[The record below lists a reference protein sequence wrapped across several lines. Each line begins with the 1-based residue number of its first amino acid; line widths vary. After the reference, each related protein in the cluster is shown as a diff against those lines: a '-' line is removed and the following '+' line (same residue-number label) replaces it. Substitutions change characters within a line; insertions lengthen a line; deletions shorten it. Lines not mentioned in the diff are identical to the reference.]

1 MKGPGLDVL
10 EVAEGNVPGMAE
22 AENLLTIG
30 LTSTRPGCQS
40 VKLITACSYLEKLAF
55 FDEKS
60 ETKVIIEQYVLQGL
74 AIKKHLTRLKVH
86 WLHAF
91 NHLTYL

>member
-1 MKGPGLDVL
+1 MEKESGVMKGPGLDVL

-40 VKLITACSYLEKLAF
+40 VKLITAVLIWRNWPFSMK
-55 FDEKS
+55 
-60 ETKVIIEQYVLQGL
+60 KVKQ
-74 AIKKHLTRLKVH
+74 RSS
-86 WLHAF
+86 
-91 NHLTYL
+91 